1 MKNKEFYHTSIE
13 LKESPFD
20 IISLKEITT
29 ELIQNIKKFNS
40 SKDINEKIQL
50 SQQIPIEFPKCRF
63 CGNIIINSNFY
74 IDLKQKKKT
83 IQLINPKIYCR
94 EIDGKKYYL
103 SCCEKCLLDHFKD
116 NPPKAPKY
124 YFMKA
129 NIYGQYSYGYSNEE
143 YKKICSMTVGVTYN
157 SMINKWGEELGEQ
170 KWKEYCDKH
179 SKIASKEY
187 FIDKYGKENGLKIYH
202 NSRAITK
209 NGMIKKYGKK
219 IGLEKWKNYCDKQ
232 RYTCSLE
239 YFIKEYGENIGKEK
253 YKNFTIQRAY
263 AGQSGRKIT
272 VSQISQELFDKLY
285 KYIDHSNDIYYD
297 KLNYEY
303 IIHNDITH
311 KNYLLDFYDKTKNL
325 IIEFQGDF
333 WHANP
338 NKYSSDDI
346 LKFPKSIIEN
356 HVQLT
361 AKEIWEYDQ
370 NKKNFI
376 CQELNNPIYLQIWE
390 SDYKNNKQK
399 IIQDI
404 LLYYNIKLNENENEI
419 SD

>member
-1 MKNKEFYHTSIE
+1 MKNKEYYHSKVEIHEYPFEIINLDKITNE
-13 LKESPFD
+13 L
-20 IISLKEITT
+20 ITT
-29 ELIQNIKKFNS
+29 IKKFNS
-40 SKDINEKIQL
+40 SKEVEYKKEL
-50 SQQIPIEFPKCRF
+50 SSKIPIQFPICRF

-83 IQLINPKIYCR
+83 IQLKLPSVYCR
-94 EIDGKKYYL
+94 EIDGKQYYL
-103 SCCEKCLLDHFKD
+103 SCCENCLLEHFKE

-124 YFMKA
+124 YYMKA

-157 SMINKWGEELGEQ
+157 SMINKWGKELGEK

-187 FIDKYGKENGLKIYH
+187 FITKYGEENGLQIYH
-202 NSRAITK
+202 DSRAITK
-209 NGMIKKYGKK
+209 NGMIKKYGEKNGLKK
-219 IGLEKWKNYCDKQ
+219 WNEYCDKQ

-239 YFIKEYGENIGKEK
+239 YFIKEYGEIIGKEK

-285 KYIDHSNDIYYD
+285 KYIDHNNDIYYD

-346 LKFPKSIIEN
+346 LKFPKSIVEN

-370 NKKNFI
+370 NKKDFI

-390 SDYKNNKQK
+390 SDYRKNPNK
-399 IIQDI
+399 ILSDI
-404 LLYYNIKLNENENEI
+404 LLYYNINLNNQENEI
-419 SD
+419 SN